1 MKYIICQGK
10 NNSLPSWSWYF
21 CEQDRQW
28 PKKII
33 LKLKSYDMLKEESK
47 WDWRDN
53 STEIIK
59 KFGSCK
65 IIRNEVKRK
74 VNHMRT

>member
-1 MKYIICQGK
+1 
-10 NNSLPSWSWYF
+10 
-21 CEQDRQW
+21 
-28 PKKII
+28 
-33 LKLKSYDMLKEESK
+33 MLKEESK

-65 IIRNEVKRK
+65 IIRNEIKRK